1 MIQNANCFEEH
12 DSYLVLAWVS
22 CHHGINSISG
32 LLWMLI
38 LDLHNAS
45 ISVWIQLNRWN
56 VYVLEPQIFFVMNL
70 TCSAGQIFWWQIPWE
85 VDV

>member
-12 DSYLVLAWVS
+12 DSYLVLGWVS
-22 CHHGINSISG
+22 CHHGINSIFG

-45 ISVWIQLNRWN
+45 ISVWIQLIRWN
-56 VYVLEPQIFFVMNL
+56 VYVLEPQIFFAMNL
-70 TCSAGQIFWWQIPWE
+70 TCLAGQIFWWQIPWE